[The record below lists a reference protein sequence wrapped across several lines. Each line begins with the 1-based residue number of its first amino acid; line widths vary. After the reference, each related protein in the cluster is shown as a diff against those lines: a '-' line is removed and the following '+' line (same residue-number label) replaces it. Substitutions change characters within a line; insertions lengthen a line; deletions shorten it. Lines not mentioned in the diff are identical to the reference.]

1 MTMNVLKNRIRLRIM
16 SPSRNL
22 EEGCT
27 LPKPILALQ
36 RQISL
41 LRIIEGTEFVMISLL
56 FPNNAKSPFNSENR
70 VKKTPQVIRLFST
83 IVPGKPELSVEQDEA
98 TVYVS
103 WTLEDKNC
111 IIKNYNVM
119 YIRDDDSADMMNLTT
134 KEMKQN
140 FEDLRAGK
148 TYEFQVRVSQ

>member
-1 MTMNVLKNRIRLRIM
+1 
-16 SPSRNL
+16 
-22 EEGCT
+22 
-27 LPKPILALQ
+27 
-36 RQISL
+36 
-41 LRIIEGTEFVMISLL
+41 MISLL
-56 FPNNAKSPFNSENR
+56 FPNDGKSPFNSENR
-70 VKKTPQVIRLFST
+70 VKITPQVIRLFST
-83 IVPGKPELSVEQDEA
+83 IAPGKPELSVEQDEA

-103 WTLEDKNC
+103 WTLEDKNG

-134 KEMKQN
+134 KKMKQN

>member
-1 MTMNVLKNRIRLRIM
+1 MRLARRIWRKDVHPLNPSWPYNARLACSELSREVHYDL
-16 SPSRNL
+16 PSF
-22 EEGCT
+22 
-27 LPKPILALQ
+27 
-36 RQISL
+36 S
-41 LRIIEGTEFVMISLL
+41 
-56 FPNNAKSPFNSENR
+56 NNGKSPFNSENR
-70 VKKTPQVIRLFST
+70 VKLTPQVIRLFST

-103 WTLEDKNC
+103 WTLEDKNG

-119 YIRDDDSADMMNLTT
+119 YIRDDDSADMMNLTM
-134 KEMKQN
+134 KKMKQN